1 MTTAVM
7 SIGVSGMRKKMQRP
21 AFVIPV
27 FLLLILYGLLL
38 TDSCY
43 AAEKETTITSETL
56 QYFPDEKKYVAT
68 GAVTVEQEDAT
79 VHADEMIYFEETGD
93 VHAEGNV
100 RYDDPVVAFTA
111 QRAEINMEKKTG
123 RLYSGEV
130 LFKEDNY
137 HLSGDVLERK
147 GEKEF
152 ASKTEAR
159 FTTCDGIPAAWCFR
173 GKDVNLF
180 VGSSLT
186 ARDATFRV
194 REVPVFYSP
203 YFLAP
208 LLTERQT
215 GFLMPLISNSS
226 SRGFGLNIPFFWAIS
241 ENRDATFVLDT
252 YTKRGIGT
260 GLEYRFVEPG
270 GIRSDWWVYNI
281 RDNELKK
288 NFTEFKASYE
298 QRSGSGPSL
307 FANVNVVNEQDFYR
321 EFNPNKEKQILRYLE
336 STGEFNIPF
345 ENSRLYLL
353 GQYWTDLENDTG
365 DMPQRL
371 PEIGYVMNYTRF
383 GSFMVSA
390 DTSANN
396 FWVKNGV
403 SAKRFDIYP
412 RVLHAMGDAVV
423 LTQIFALRGTAY
435 AFSGHDKTESS
446 LQREAAEY
454 DAHINMRLY
463 RQYHTITHIIEPSV
477 RYHVISS
484 SENDIPV
491 YDEVEKYKKES
502 RIEFSVLNRI
512 KIKGRDIAALRVTQP
527 VDTYQGDRPFLPL
540 SVDLVSRTPLPI
552 RISADYDVNYGKVKT
567 ITSDIS
573 IPFKRGTVSFG
584 QRYNRDE
591 DITVY
596 KAGIVMKP
604 VKAIEMGM
612 NVWYDAKGEGLTNFS
627 ANVKYF
633 SQCWGVRITASAS
646 HGDFTMQVIFD
657 LFGVTAKA
665 PKANG

>member
-1 MTTAVM
+1 MISAVM
-7 SIGVSGMRKKMQRP
+7 RFGVSGMRKKMRKP

-27 FLLLILYGLLL
+27 FLLLTLHGSLF

-43 AAEKETTITSETL
+43 AAKKETTITSETL

-68 GAVTVEQEDAT
+68 GAVTVKQEDAT
-79 VHADEMIYFEETGD
+79 IHADEMIYFEETGD
-93 VHAEGNV
+93 VQAEGNV
-100 RYDDPVVAFTA
+100 RYDDPTVAFTA
-111 QRAEINMEKKTG
+111 QRAEMNMEKKTG
-123 RLYSGEV
+123 RLYGGEV

-137 HLSGDVLERK
+137 HLSGNVLERK

-152 ASKTEAR
+152 ASKEEAR

-180 VGSSLT
+180 IGSSLT
-186 ARDATFRV
+186 AKDATFRV
-194 REVPVFYSP
+194 REAPVFYTP
-203 YFLAP
+203 YLLAP

-226 SRGFGLNIPFFWAIS
+226 SRGFGLNIPFFWAIA

-252 YTKRGIGT
+252 YSKRGIGT

-270 GIRSDWWVYNI
+270 GIRSDWWIYNI

-288 NFTEFKASYE
+288 NFTEFKALYE
-298 QRSGSGPSL
+298 RFPGSGPSL
-307 FANVNVVNEQDFYR
+307 FANVNVVNEKDFYR

-353 GQYWTDLENDTG
+353 GQYWTDLDFDTG
-365 DMPQRL
+365 DVPQRL
-371 PEIGYVMNYTRF
+371 PEIGYVMHYTRF

-390 DTSANN
+390 NTTAAN

-403 SAKRFDIYP
+403 SAKRFDVYP

-423 LTQIFALRGTAY
+423 LTQVFALRETAY
-435 AFSGHDKTESS
+435 AFSGHDRTESS

-454 DAHINMRLY
+454 DGRINMRLY
-463 RQYHTITHIIEPSV
+463 RQYHTITHIIEPSL
-477 RYHVISS
+477 RYHGIAS
-484 SENDIPV
+484 SENNIPV
-491 YDEVEKYKKES
+491 YDVVETYQKTS
-502 RIEFSVLNRI
+502 RIEFSVLNRFRV
-512 KIKGRDIAALRVTQP
+512 KGRDIAALRVTQP
-527 VDTYQGDRPFLPL
+527 VDTLQSDRPFQPL
-540 SVDLVSRTPLPI
+540 NVELTSRYPLVMT
-552 RISADYDVNYGKVKT
+552 ISSQYDVNYGKVKT
-567 ITSDIS
+567 VTSEIR
-573 IPFKRGTVSFG
+573 IPFKRGSVNFG

-591 DITVY
+591 DISEY
-596 KAGIVMKP
+596 KAGIMITP
-604 VKAIEMGM
+604 VKAIEIGM
-612 NVWYDAKGEGLTNFS
+612 HVWYDAKGEGLTNFS
-627 ANVKYF
+627 TNVKY
-633 SQCWGVRITASAS
+633 SRQCWGVRLTASAS
-646 HGDFTMQVIFD
+646 RGDFTLQVMFD

-665 PKANG
+665 PKAS

>member
-1 MTTAVM
+1 
-7 SIGVSGMRKKMQRP
+7 MRK
-21 AFVIPV
+21 AAIVITSAV
-27 FLLLILYGLLL
+27 VLALYGSVVAG
-38 TDSCY
+38 SCY
-43 AAEKETTITSETL
+43 AADKETTISSETL

-68 GAVTVEQEDAT
+68 GAVTVEREDAT
-79 VHADEMIYFEETGD
+79 IHADEMIYFEETGD
-93 VHAEGNV
+93 VNAEGNV

-111 QRAEINMEKKTG
+111 QRAEMNMDKKTG
-123 RLYSGEV
+123 RLYSGDV

-152 ASKTEAR
+152 ASKAEAR

-180 VGSSLT
+180 VGSSMT
-186 ARDATFRV
+186 ARDASFRV
-194 REVPVFYSP
+194 REVPVFYTP
-203 YFLAP
+203 YLLAP

-226 SRGFGLNIPFFWAIS
+226 SRGFGLNIPFFWAIA

-252 YTKRGIGT
+252 YSKRGIGT

-270 GIRSDWWVYNI
+270 GIRSDWWIYNI
-281 RDNELKK
+281 RDTELKK
-288 NFTEFKASYE
+288 NFTEFKAFYE
-298 QRSGSGPSL
+298 RRSGSGPSL
-307 FANVNVVNEQDFYR
+307 FANVNVVNQQDFYR

-353 GQYWTDLENDTG
+353 GQYWTDLDNDTG
-365 DMPQRL
+365 DVPQRL
-371 PEIGYVMNYTRF
+371 PEIGYVMHYTRV

-390 DTSANN
+390 DTTAAN
-396 FWVKNGV
+396 FWLKNGV

-412 RVLHAMGDAVV
+412 RVLHSMGDAVV
-423 LTQIFALRGTAY
+423 LTQIVALRGTAY
-435 AFSGHDKTESS
+435 AFSGHDKTESG
-446 LQREAAEY
+446 LQRAAAEY
-454 DAHINMRLY
+454 DGSINMRLY

-477 RYHVISS
+477 RYHGISS

-512 KIKGRDIAALRVTQP
+512 KIKARDIAALRVTQP
-527 VDTYQGDRPFLPL
+527 VDTLQGDRPFRPL
-540 SVDLVSRTPLPI
+540 SVDLVSRILLPM
-552 RISADYDVNYGKVKT
+552 RVSAQYDVNYGKVKT
-567 ITSDIS
+567 VTSDIS
-573 IPFKRGTVSFG
+573 IPFKRGSVSFG

-591 DITVY
+591 DISVY
-596 KAGIVMKP
+596 KAGIVIRP
-604 VKAIEMGM
+604 VKAIEMDM
-612 NVWYDAKGEGLTNFS
+612 HVWYDTKGEGLTNFS

-633 SQCWGVRITASAS
+633 SQCWGVRISTSAS
-646 HGDFTMQVIFD
+646 RGDFTMQVMFD